1 MILTKIII
9 ISISSFIVLSLSL
22 VIIIII
28 WKNKFNS
35 KVDKYQKKISDGL
48 DNIDTKQIEGLLK
61 RVEIIANSNH
71 DYKNILFILEGIYD
85 KITIKKNKIE
95 KESEEFLSL
104 LKFKKGSRNKRIE
117 SEYLNNFKEDLNI
130 ISDLISEFMLKSDG
144 ILKLGNFLSKEFNF
158 YQERYKMIK
167 QFYQQTLIK
176 IDRIS
181 DPLVK
186 LNNEIIV
193 IKKKFDNLHITGKVK
208 EASHTL
214 AVYKNT
220 VIRFA
225 KILNEAPI
233 IGDVIYNQIP
243 SLINLLKNHYSKAEK
258 ELKSSLKYINFL
270 NSLKRIRDNYLIL
283 KNKYMELDM
292 KACKFYIVW
301 IYKNIKSIETIINDE
316 IRAQHDC
323 VLYYSKFEDITKKS
337 LEHYVIIKRQING
350 LIKRNIIDK
359 KFKELYAHIISL
371 VKEINNYAINFSDNY
386 SNKNIPFVSKKFKMR
401 QIFELNLTLLQTMNY
416 MLIKIYDLNNAL
428 INYTNRLKYISSII
442 TDLYA
447 EINILGINIT
457 EKDKQELHLVDEDVF
472 KLEKLIF
479 GNNVDYQI
487 INESFKNLESKIILI
502 FDIIGSKKAAVYI
515 VKNLLTHFA
524 SKRKLNSNFNYKM
537 SVSEKQYLSGEY
549 IKSLNTIITAIED
562 VK

>member
-61 RVEIIANSNH
+61 RVEIIANSNP

-479 GNNVDYQI
+479 GSNVDYQI